1 MCIQNEKC
9 LFTYLG
15 LSLFEQVHFRPVS
28 LKKKL
33 DRITSKRITQGWYQQ
48 HYAFLQ
54 KAQKQMLR
62 EFIQTQQSA
71 LYP

>member
-1 MCIQNEKC
+1 MKNV
-9 LFTYLG
+9 YLLTLG
-15 LSLFEQVHFRPVS
+15 CLSLNRYTFGLLF
-28 LKKKL
+28 KKKKI
-33 DRITSKRITQGWYQQ
+33 RITSKRITQGWYQQ

-62 EFIQTQQSA
+62 EFIQTQLSA